1 MKENTEFARKI
12 GRLSKSTA
20 YLDFCEEVCGYRIA
34 LFNMMDR
41 AQLDYIFRSIPI
53 LPSDTVLDVGCGDG
67 GILRALSEKTGCAGV
82 GVDLLKNADG
92 EKLCFIQDDID
103 EITRYSL
110 NPAVTLCI
118 DSLYFSAD
126 PEKLVRRLCGLT
138 GKGVYLF
145 YSQYLF
151 EGCETEK
158 YKLQSDATLLGEI
171 LRRNAIPYTVLDY
184 SENERALYSRSISVL
199 EKRKAAFF
207 AEGNGD
213 LNEEKF
219 KEQETGLRLY
229 DEGCAS
235 RYLYILPPLS

>member
-1 MKENTEFARKI
+1 MKENAEFARKI
-12 GRLSKSTA
+12 GRLANSAA

-41 AQLDYIFRSIPI
+41 AQLDFLFRSIPI
-53 LPSDTVLDVGCGDG
+53 LPSDTVLDVGCGEG
-67 GILRALSEKTGCAGV
+67 GILRALAEKTGCAGV
-82 GVDLLKNADG
+82 GVDLLKNTG
-92 EKLCFIQDDID
+92 GKKLSFIQDDID
-103 EITRYSL
+103 EIGRYSL
-110 NPAVTLCI
+110 RPSVTLCI
-118 DSLYFSAD
+118 DSLYFSTD
-126 PEKLVRRLCGLT
+126 PEALVRRLYEFT
-138 GKGVYLF
+138 QNSVYLF

-151 EGCETEK
+151 DGCKAEK

-199 EKRKAAFF
+199 KKRKTAFL

-213 LNEEKF
+213 LYEEKL

-235 RYLYILPPLS
+235 RYLYILTSVS